1 MTRDHN
7 GTGIVTIKRRI
18 SVKRKSR
25 IDTSWFEKRFLWCRV
40 RKINR
45 TSAKRKHNSNYLPLF
60 QFANFQSTS
69 AKRKY
74 PQSILMNLK
83 LNLTKIY
90 QLNLQLST
98 NSNLNISL
106 FLSFFSTSQQSDD
119 VISILTNHFR
129 QVNTKF
135 LLFVLSLGFLVSL
148 LMTQIGFQ

>member
-25 IDTSWFEKRFLWCRV
+25 IDTSLFEKRFFDV
-40 RKINR
+40 VY
-45 TSAKRKHNSNYLPLF
+45 KRSIEHLRNENTIQTLPLF

-106 FLSFFSTSQQSDD
+106 FLTFFSTSQQSDD